1 MYWIQWMN
9 DARALVQEV
18 LPVLLVYLSFL
29 LYFGPSRKDWWSNLS
44 HCSAAES
51 LSPKGSDNYSSSVLA
66 AETRAIFRF
75 PKMTSALIG
84 TLTSQLL
91 EIQHLGIMKTTSK
104 TCLSPHHHQWQISG
118 MVTTKRKLFSAMER
132 KDGTEAKFSLCCWAW
147 ADAESEKLLFNES

>member
-1 MYWIQWMN
+1 MG
-9 DARALVQEV
+9 QEV
-18 LPVLLVYLSFL
+18 LPALLGVYFSFPSL
-29 LYFGPSRKDWWSNLS
+29 LWPQNRKDWWSYLS

-51 LSPKGSDNYSSSVLA
+51 LSPKGSDNYSSSVLV

-104 TCLSPHHHQWQISG
+104 TCLSPHHQRQISG
-118 MVTTKRKLFSAMER
+118 MVTTKRKLFWVMER
-132 KDGTEAKFSLCCWAW
+132 KDDTKAKFSLCCWAW